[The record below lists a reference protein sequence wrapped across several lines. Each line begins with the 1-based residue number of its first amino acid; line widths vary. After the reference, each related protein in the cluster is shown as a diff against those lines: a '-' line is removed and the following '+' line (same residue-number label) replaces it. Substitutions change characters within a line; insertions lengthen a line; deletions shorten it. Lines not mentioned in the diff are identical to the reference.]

1 MNKFIKKRVNHIIM
15 KINTIIIGII
25 IGIFILGYSI
35 GSNSIP
41 FDDTVKSY
49 YSKLTAP
56 NYYEQNSDKI
66 LPILYQTNLQS
77 LIHIDNE
84 NDITKTRNQI
94 IDYVWKGEGFS
105 KTKMPSKIEQN
116 IQDERYD
123 NIINL
128 EKIDKITVTMEY
140 GVESYAYIFVAKQN
154 NGDIVFYHQGHGGDF
169 VKGKKTIE
177 FFLEKGYSVVAFSM
191 PLLGMN
197 NQPIVNI
204 ENIGMI
210 KIKTHEHFRLLD
222 SENFS
227 SIKFFLEPVLV
238 AVNYMEKNYNLNSI
252 FMVGISGG
260 GWTTTIYSAIDDRI
274 EKSFP
279 VGAPLPLFISLNESI
294 MPDYESVLLELYQKV
309 TYLDLYILSSF
320 GENREQIKII
330 NKFDSC
336 CHGGISYQVFEE
348 EINKT
353 MEKLDDGKF
362 TIFLDDS
369 HNGHKISN
377 TALQV
382 ILENIKN

>member
-1 MNKFIKKRVNHIIM
+1 M
-15 KINTIIIGII
+15 KIVIIIII
-25 IGIFILGYSI
+25 VIFILGYSI
-35 GSNSIP
+35 GSDSIP

-56 NYYEQNSDKI
+56 NYYEQNADKI
-66 LPILYQTNLQS
+66 LPILYQTDVQS

-94 IDYVWKGEGFS
+94 IDYVWKEDGFS
-105 KTKMPSKIEQN
+105 KTKMPSKIELD

-123 NIINL
+123 DIINL
-128 EKIDKITVTMEY
+128 EKIDKITITMEY
-140 GVESYAYIFVAKQN
+140 GVESYAYVFLAQQN
-154 NGDIVFYHQGHGGDF
+154 NKDIVLYHQGHDGDF

-191 PLLGMN
+191 PLHGMN

-204 ENIGMI
+204 ENIGAI
-210 KIKTHEHFRLLD
+210 KLTTHDHFRLLD
-222 SENFS
+222 SDDFS
-227 SIKFFLEPVLV
+227 SIKFFLEPILV
-238 AVNYMEKNYNLNSI
+238 AVNYIEYSYNLDSI
-252 FMVGISGG
+252 FMIGISGG
-260 GWTTTIYSAIDDRI
+260 GWTTTMYSAIDDRI

-279 VGAPLPLFISLNESI
+279 VGAMLPLFISLNAPVI
-294 MPDYESVLLELYQKV
+294 PHYESVLLELYQKV
-309 TYLDLYILSSF
+309 SYLDLYILSSF

-330 NKFDSC
+330 NEFDSC

-348 EINKT
+348 EIMET
-353 MEKLDDGKF
+353 MEKLNNGNF

-377 TALQV
+377 TALQI

>member
-1 MNKFIKKRVNHIIM
+1 M
-15 KINTIIIGII
+15 KIIIIII

-66 LPILYQTNLQS
+66 PSILYQTNVKS
-77 LIHIDNE
+77 LIHVNDERDVIKIRNE
-84 NDITKTRNQI
+84 I
-94 IDYVWKGEGFS
+94 IDYVWKEDGFS
-105 KTKMPSKIEQN
+105 KNKMPSKIEHD
-116 IQDERYD
+116 IEDDRYKD
-123 NIINL
+123 LVNL
-128 EKIDKITVTMEY
+128 DKIDKITVTMEY

-154 NGDIVFYHQGHGGDF
+154 NEDFILYHQGHDGDF
-169 VKGKKTIE
+169 VKGKKTIK

-204 ENIGMI
+204 ENIGVI

-222 SENFS
+222 SDDFS

-238 AVNYMEKNYNLNSI
+238 AVNYMENNYKLNSI

-274 EKSFP
+274 DKSFP
-279 VGAPLPLFISLNESI
+279 VGAMLPLFISLNAPVI
-294 MPDYESVLLELYQKV
+294 PHYESVLLELYQKV
-309 TYLDLYILSSF
+309 TYMDLYILSSF

>member
-1 MNKFIKKRVNHIIM
+1 M
-15 KINTIIIGII
+15 KIIIIIIII

-56 NYYEQNSDKI
+56 NYYEQNSDEI
-66 LPILYQTNLQS
+66 LPILYQTDLQS

-94 IDYVWKGEGFS
+94 IDFVWKEDKFS
-105 KTKMPSKIEQN
+105 KTKMPSKIELD

-123 NIINL
+123 DIINL
-128 EKIDKITVTMEY
+128 EKIDKITITMEY
-140 GVESYAYIFVAKQN
+140 GVESYAYVFLAKQN
-154 NGDIVFYHQGHGGDF
+154 NKDIVLYHQGHGGDF

-204 ENIGMI
+204 ENIGVI
-210 KIKTHEHFRLLD
+210 KITNHEHFRLLD
-222 SENFS
+222 SDNFS

-238 AVNYMEKNYNLNSI
+238 AVNYIEYSYNLDSI

-260 GWTTTIYSAIDDRI
+260 GWTTTMYSAIDDRI

-279 VGAPLPLFISLNESI
+279 VGTMLPLFISLNAPVI
-294 MPDYESVLLELYQKV
+294 PHYESVLLELYEKA
-309 TYLDLYILSSF
+309 TYIDLYILSSF

-348 EINKT
+348 EVMETI
-353 MEKLDDGKF
+353 EKLNNGNF

-369 HNGHKISN
+369 HNGHKISD

-382 ILENIKN
+382 ILENIRN

>member
-1 MNKFIKKRVNHIIM
+1 M
-15 KINTIIIGII
+15 KIIIIII

-56 NYYEQNSDKI
+56 NYYEQNSDEI
-66 LPILYQTNLQS
+66 LPILYQTDIQS

-94 IDYVWKGEGFS
+94 IDFVWKESKFS
-105 KTKMPSKIEQN
+105 KTKMPSKIELD

-123 NIINL
+123 DIINL
-128 EKIDKITVTMEY
+128 EKIDKITITMEY
-140 GVESYAYIFVAKQN
+140 GVESYAYVFLAKQN
-154 NGDIVFYHQGHGGDF
+154 NKDIVLYHQGHDGDF

-191 PLLGMN
+191 PLHGMN

-204 ENIGMI
+204 ENIGVI
-210 KIKTHEHFRLLD
+210 KMKTHEQFRLLD
-222 SENFS
+222 SDNFS
-227 SIKFFLEPVLV
+227 SIKFFLEPILI
-238 AVNYMEKNYNLNSI
+238 AVNYIEYSYNLDSI

-260 GWTTTIYSAIDDRI
+260 GWTTTMYSAIDDRI
-274 EKSFP
+274 EKSFS
-279 VGAPLPLFISLNESI
+279 VGTMLPLFISLNAPSI
-294 MPDYESVLLELYQKV
+294 PHYESVLLELYQKV
-309 TYLDLYILSSF
+309 SYMDLYILSSF
-320 GENREQIKII
+320 GENRAQIKII

-348 EINKT
+348 EIMET
-353 MEKLDDGKF
+353 MEKLNNGNF

-369 HNGHKISN
+369 HNGHKISD

-382 ILENIKN
+382 ILENIRN